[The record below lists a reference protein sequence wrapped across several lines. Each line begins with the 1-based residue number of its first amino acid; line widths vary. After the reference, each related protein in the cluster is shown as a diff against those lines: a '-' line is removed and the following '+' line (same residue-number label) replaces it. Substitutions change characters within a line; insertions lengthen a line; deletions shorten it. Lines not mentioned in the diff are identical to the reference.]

1 VTEEQS
7 TLIANFRYGVIAPM
21 VVQPLARGEQARM
34 LRGLAGRE
42 YNIPFS
48 ASTRIHERTLER
60 WLRAYRKGGLE
71 ALRPKRRADSGS
83 SRTVPEAAL
92 EKAKALKKEVPQ
104 RSVPQIITMLEMAG
118 EVEKG
123 QLKES
128 TLRRHLGP
136 VEKTSSRRPKAHRR
150 FESPHRNH
158 TWQGDCHHTLYLP
171 DPENKGK
178 NRQAYL
184 IAFID
189 DYSRYVVHAEYYFEE
204 RRPKL
209 EDCLKKAILKF
220 GVPSR
225 LYCDN
230 GAIYSGPHLERIA
243 GELGFHLIHSRPGM
257 PQGRGKI
264 EKFFQYVDRSFKPE
278 AYALIASGKLC
289 TLEELN
295 NYFWAWLE
303 VYHQKPHGSLKKTP
317 KERFEEGQ
325 TPLRK
330 LDPLRVRQSFLWQ
343 EKRRVDKT
351 GCFTLDGNTYEVSAA
366 LVRRQI
372 TVRYD
377 PYDLSVIQV
386 FYGGE
391 AYPDAEPLD
400 LRKPRHRDLG
410 QVSRTPTIT
419 TNLNFLELAKRQYD
433 EELRKRL
440 GAMRFP
446 CPKEEETAK

>member
-1 VTEEQS
+1 MAATLDSKTLKEGETVTEEQS

-34 LRGLAGRE
+34 LRELAGRE

-60 WLRAYRKGGLE
+60 WLCAYRKGGLE

-118 EVEKG
+118 EAEKG

-189 DYSRYVVHAEYYFEE
+189 DYSRYVVHAEYYF
-204 RRPKL
+204 
-209 EDCLKKAILKF
+209 
-220 GVPSR
+220 G
-225 LYCDN
+225 
-230 GAIYSGPHLERIA
+230 GA
-243 GELGFHLIHSRPGM
+243 
-257 PQGRGKI
+257 
-264 EKFFQYVDRSFKPE
+264 
-278 AYALIASGKLC
+278 AS
-289 TLEELN
+289 
-295 NYFWAWLE
+295 
-303 VYHQKPHGSLKKTP
+303 
-317 KERFEEGQ
+317 Q
-325 TPLRK
+325 T
-330 LDPLRVRQSFLWQ
+330 
-343 EKRRVDKT
+343 
-351 GCFTLDGNTYEVSAA
+351 
-366 LVRRQI
+366 
-372 TVRYD
+372 
-377 PYDLSVIQV
+377 
-386 FYGGE
+386 
-391 AYPDAEPLD
+391 
-400 LRKPRHRDLG
+400 
-410 QVSRTPTIT
+410 
-419 TNLNFLELAKRQYD
+419 
-433 EELRKRL
+433 
-440 GAMRFP
+440 
-446 CPKEEETAK
+446 